1 MSTFKEITREGKL
14 QKLVKTNKL
23 LLEASTPLESKYPII
38 DNIFVSY
45 NLVEHYVYPFLKK
58 KQELL

>member
-1 MSTFKEITREGKL
+1 MSTFKEITRELKV

-23 LLEASTPLESKYPII
+23 LLEASIPLESKYPII

-45 NLVEHYVYPFLKK
+45 NLVEHYVSPFLK
-58 KQELL
+58 